1 MIVGI
6 TGSYCAGKNSAS
18 SVFSEQGYRVIDVDR
33 IGYEVLEQKKEAII
47 GSFGEEVIT
56 DGKVSRGKLGRIVF
70 GDEAERK
77 KLESIVHPLMI
88 RMVKEICKKEK
99 AVVINAALLIEM
111 CLHVLCDF
119 VVGIAVEEEIA
130 VKRGVKRDGI
140 GRDEVLRR
148 IRSQI
153 PLKEKLHY
161 VDIVIDNNGSPDELK
176 KKVENLV
183 RRLSAGPG

>member
-1 MIVGI
+1 MIIGI

-18 SVFSEQGYRVIDVDR
+18 SVFSEQGFRVIDVDR
-33 IGYEVLEQKKEAII
+33 IGYEALEQKKEMII
-47 GSFGEEVIT
+47 GSFGKEVVT
-56 DGKVSRGKLGRIVF
+56 DGKVNREKLGRIVF
-70 GDEAERK
+70 GDQAERK

-88 RMVKEICKKEK
+88 RRVKEICKTEE
-99 AVVINAALLIEM
+99 AAVINAALLIEM
-111 CLHVLCDF
+111 CLHVICDF

-130 VKRGVKRDGI
+130 VKRGMERDRI

-161 VDIVIDNNGSPDELK
+161 VDIVIDNNGSPGELK
-176 KKVENLV
+176 KKVVKLV
-183 RRLSAGPG
+183 RHLSSVPE